1 MLFRSLLSGVEEPSR
16 GSVRL
21 GHNVKRAFY
30 SQESAQNVSY
40 SRTVWEE
47 AAQTPSKLTEPGKRG
62 LLGAFLFSGEDI
74 QKSVS
79 VLSGGEKARLALF
92 KLMLAESNFLIL
104 DEPTN
109 HLDMNTKELFQKAL
123 LQYRGTLL
131 IVSHDRHFLDELAER
146 VLEIRQGRLFDYPGN
161 YSWFLE
167 KRELMEDTGRRGHPK
182 DEPRERH
189 EKRGQR
195 EHAARTAQEKRA
207 LKKEIASIEAR
218 IEKDERR
225 RDEID
230 ALLCA
235 PDTLSNSARVQ
246 SLMRERSELER
257 NIAEDYA
264 KWEERINGHEK

>member
-1 MLFRSLLSGVEEPSR
+1 
-16 GSVRL
+16 VRL

-30 SQESAQNVSY
+30 SQESALNVDY
-40 SRTVWEE
+40 SSTVWEE
-47 AAQTPSKLTEPGKRG
+47 ARQTPSKLTEPGKRN
-62 LLGAFLFSGEDI
+62 LLGAFLFSGDDI
-74 QKSVS
+74 QKPVS

-109 HLDMNTKELFQKAL
+109 HLDMNTKELFQRAL
-123 LQYRGTLL
+123 LQYGGTLL

-146 VLEIRQGRLFDYPGN
+146 VLEIRNGRLFDYPGN

-167 KRELMEDTGRRGHPK
+167 KRESMGCDPDEANGKANAGRGRQTK
-182 DEPRERH
+182 DERRER
-189 EKRGQR
+189 EL
-195 EHAARTAQEKRA
+195 AAQDIRA
-207 LKKEIASIEAR
+207 VKKEIASIEAA

-230 ALLCA
+230 ALLCS
-235 PDTLSNSARVQ
+235 PETLSDSALVQ

-257 NIAEDYA
+257 GIAGNYS
-264 KWEERINGHEK
+264 KWEERMKYIC